1 VPTPRAHSRGMDE
14 ARCRAD
20 GVLGRGGVAPRQRM
34 KERPLRRR
42 NLVKGRLSR
51 PSRGGRQTSIQDVSA
66 SREFRA
72 LRRGEPQPDREAS
85 AVSRVVYMLPD
96 DSSGRRTA
104 NHLLHASRL
113 QARGCNP
120 MQQDD
125 PGDSIL
131 ALSPSSLSPLKQRND
146 WSDLC
151 LMIADAIRLH
161 VIAATPEQASDA
173 AHETLQRLEDEGI
186 EFRRR

>member
-1 VPTPRAHSRGMDE
+1 
-14 ARCRAD
+14 
-20 GVLGRGGVAPRQRM
+20 
-34 KERPLRRR
+34 
-42 NLVKGRLSR
+42 
-51 PSRGGRQTSIQDVSA
+51 
-66 SREFRA
+66 
-72 LRRGEPQPDREAS
+72 
-85 AVSRVVYMLPD
+85 
-96 DSSGRRTA
+96 
-104 NHLLHASRL
+104 
-113 QARGCNP
+113 

-131 ALSPSSLSPLKQRND
+131 ALSPSSLSPVKQRND

-173 AHETLQRLEDEGI
+173 AHEALQRLEDEGI